1 MRKRSAVAA
10 VVGLVVVAAWQLAC
24 GGGGAAT
31 PAQPSSSARV
41 DVSGRIVDTFTGQT
55 IPGPAWIRFGPVE
68 FDATDGHYAGT
79 VAPGQYTV
87 SVDGQGFRYKRI
99 RGRVAVGGG
108 TLDFDAVGTAG
119 SDLFDASH
127 YQAVAMGVG
136 SSNGV
141 NWGGKSVR
149 WPGPISRIVVVAD
162 GAEVAE
168 ETIEAIREA
177 SSVIAELT
185 GGVLAIPPLEV
196 VGELASPQRGDIA
209 VRLDGCGGLRT
220 SVQVA
225 AKEIWSAV
233 IHACPDLPGGGPG
246 SLKHEFGHALG
257 FDHSTRP
264 DSIMNPERSDLPGPS
279 PVDVRTG
286 TLKYKRLPGHV
297 LDLAQDLDGA
307 GTWW

>member
-1 MRKRSAVAA
+1 MQKQSAVARA
-10 VVGLVVVAAWQLAC
+10 AGTILLAAWQCAC
-24 GGGGAAT
+24 GGGGATGPAPT
-31 PAQPSSSARV
+31 PAETVA
-41 DVSGRIVDTFTGQT
+41 VSGRIVDTFTGQA
-55 IPGPAWIRFGPVE
+55 IPGPAWIRFGTVE
-68 FDATDGHYAGT
+68 FDATDGRYAGT
-79 VAPGQYTV
+79 LAPGQYTV
-87 SVDGQGFRYKRI
+87 TVDGQGFLYKRI
-99 RGRVAVGGG
+99 RGRVVVGGG

-119 SDLFDASH
+119 SDAFDASH

-168 ETIEAIREA
+168 ETLQAIREA
-177 SSVIAELT
+177 SSVIGELT
-185 GGVLAIPPLEV
+185 GGVLATPPLEV
-196 VGELASPQRGDIA
+196 VGELPSPQRGEIA
-209 VRLDGCGGLRT
+209 VRLDGCGGVRT

-233 IHACPDLPGGGPG
+233 IHACPGLPVGAPG
-246 SLKHEFGHALG
+246 SLKHEFAHALG
-257 FDHSTRP
+257 FDRSTRP
-264 DSIMNPERSDLPGPS
+264 DSLMNPERSDLPGPS

-297 LDLAQDLDGA
+297 LDLVQDLDGA